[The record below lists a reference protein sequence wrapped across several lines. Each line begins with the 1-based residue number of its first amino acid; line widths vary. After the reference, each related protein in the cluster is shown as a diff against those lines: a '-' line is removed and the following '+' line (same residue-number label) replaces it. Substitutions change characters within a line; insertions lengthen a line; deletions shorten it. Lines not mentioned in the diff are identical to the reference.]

1 MMEKL
6 RIHATQ
12 AFTVLLFLILFFTS
26 SAWEEKSPVVTII
39 LFFLGAVFVGIASMG
54 RLWCS
59 IYIAGYKT
67 DRLIK
72 EGPYSI
78 CRNPLYFFSF
88 IGASGVGMATESLLI
103 PFLIIL
109 TFTIY
114 YPMVIKSEEA
124 EMLKKHG
131 KEYEAYLSQVPS
143 FFPDISKLK
152 EPDSYITKPII
163 FRKHIFSALWFVWL
177 LGILELIE
185 GFHELHVLPVI
196 FNIY

>member
-1 MMEKL
+1 MIEKL

-12 AFTVLLFLILFFTS
+12 AFTVLLFLILLFTS

-39 LFFLGAVFVGIASMG
+39 LFFLGAVLVGIASMG

-88 IGASGVGMATESLLI
+88 IGALGVGMATESFLI
-103 PFLIIL
+103 PFLIMI

-114 YPMVIKSEEA
+114 YPMVIKSEES

-131 KEYEAYLSQVPS
+131 KEYEAYLGLVPS
-143 FFPDISKLK
+143 FFPHISKLK
-152 EPDSYITKPII
+152 EPGTYITKPII

-196 FNIY
+196 FRIY

>member
-1 MMEKL
+1 MMKKL

-12 AFTVLLFLILFFTS
+12 AFTVLLFLILLFTS

-39 LFFLGAVFVGIASMG
+39 LFFLGAFLVGIASMG

-67 DRLIK
+67 DKLIR

-88 IGASGVGMATESLLI
+88 IGASGLGMATESLLI
-103 PFLIIL
+103 PALIII
-109 TFTIY
+109 TFALY
-114 YPMVIKSEEA
+114 YPVVIKSEEA
-124 EMLKKHG
+124 EMLIKHDR
-131 KEYEAYLSQVPS
+131 EFEAYLSQVPS

-185 GFHELHVLPVI
+185 GLHELQVLPVI
-196 FNIY
+196 LSVY

>member
-1 MMEKL
+1 MIEKL

-39 LFFLGAVFVGIASMG
+39 LFFLGAVLVGIASMG

-88 IGASGVGMATESLLI
+88 IGALGVGMATESFLI
-103 PFLIIL
+103 PFLIMI

-114 YPMVIKSEEA
+114 YPMVIKSEES

-131 KEYEAYLSQVPS
+131 KEYEAYLGLVPS
-143 FFPDISKLK
+143 FFPHISKLK

-196 FNIY
+196 FRIY

>member
-1 MMEKL
+1 
-6 RIHATQ
+6 
-12 AFTVLLFLILFFTS
+12 
-26 SAWEEKSPVVTII
+26 
-39 LFFLGAVFVGIASMG
+39 MG

-88 IGASGVGMATESLLI
+88 IGALGVGMATESFLI
-103 PFLIIL
+103 PFLIMI

-114 YPMVIKSEEA
+114 YPMVIKSEES

-131 KEYEAYLSQVPS
+131 KEYEAYLGLVPS
-143 FFPDISKLK
+143 FFPHISKLK

-196 FNIY
+196 FRIY

>member
-1 MMEKL
+1 MIEKL

-12 AFTVLLFLILFFTS
+12 AFTVLLFLILLFTS

-39 LFFLGAVFVGIASMG
+39 LFFLGAVLVGIASMG

-88 IGASGVGMATESLLI
+88 IGALGVGMATESFLI
-103 PFLIIL
+103 PFLIMI

-114 YPMVIKSEEA
+114 YPMVIKSEES

-131 KEYEAYLSQVPS
+131 KEYEAYLGLVPS
-143 FFPDISKLK
+143 FFPHISKLK

-196 FNIY
+196 FRIY

>member
-1 MMEKL
+1 MKKL

-12 AFTVLLFLILFFTS
+12 AFTVLLFLILLFTS

-39 LFFLGAVFVGIASMG
+39 LFFLGAFLVGIASMG

-67 DRLIK
+67 DKLIR

-88 IGASGVGMATESLLI
+88 IGASGLGMATESLLI
-103 PFLIIL
+103 PALIII
-109 TFTIY
+109 TFALY
-114 YPMVIKSEEA
+114 YPVVIKSEEA
-124 EMLKKHG
+124 EMLIKHDR
-131 KEYEAYLSQVPS
+131 EFEAYLSQVPS

-185 GFHELHVLPVI
+185 GLHELQVLPVI
-196 FNIY
+196 LSVY

>member
-1 MMEKL
+1 MIEKL

-12 AFTVLLFLILFFTS
+12 AFTVLLFLILLFTS

-39 LFFLGAVFVGIASMG
+39 LFFLGAVLVGIASMG

-88 IGASGVGMATESLLI
+88 IGALGVGMATESFLI
-103 PFLIIL
+103 PFLIMI

-131 KEYEAYLSQVPS
+131 KEYEAYLGLVPS
-143 FFPDISKLK
+143 FFPHISKLK

-196 FNIY
+196 FRIY